1 MTSPRN
7 SFWSDPTTY
16 FQGDSRGQESGSNPP
31 SRTVPGLLSP
41 QTFADKG
48 IVFRR
53 FMAGFINKKPVSRM
67 ETDKSA
73 SGSREELSL
82 RFSELRRADESGVEQ
97 LCQDPV
103 ASIGGP
109 DEDAPHPENQEL
121 SSASS
126 ISFLTRSED
135 NDVEEAE
142 TSSETT
148 STFEDLED
156 LDESQTFGLPE
167 DL

>member
-1 MTSPRN
+1 
-7 SFWSDPTTY
+7 
-16 FQGDSRGQESGSNPP
+16 
-31 SRTVPGLLSP
+31 
-41 QTFADKG
+41 
-48 IVFRR
+48 
-53 FMAGFINKKPVSRM
+53 MASFINKKPVSRM
-67 ETDKSA
+67 ETDTSA
-73 SGSREELSL
+73 SGSREEPSL
-82 RFSELRRADESGVEQ
+82 RFSELRRADEGGVEQ
-97 LCQDPV
+97 LCHDPV

-156 LDESQTFGLPE
+156 LEERVFSMTNLQTRLMTTRRTGQEIFKNQSLNR
-167 DL
+167 L